1 MSAPFWERLRKS
13 VALPEQEDIST
24 GMEAGVAAYRQQ
36 AARDERERL
45 ILDHLEDV
53 RHILGRI
60 AARLPADVDRQNLE
74 SAGVLGLVEA
84 AGQFDSS
91 RGVDFGAFARLRI
104 RGAILDELRRNC
116 PLPQRMLKRMSVVK
130 NAWLR
135 LDPPVTSAAVA
146 HITGL
151 TVAEVDECRQAAA
164 LIRQEPWTDDLGDS
178 LVDRNSSPSDGI
190 DSVTKQEERARLA
203 DAIERLPRRER
214 LVLTLYYLE
223 DLRLREIAE
232 TLHLSESRVSRLL
245 SRAEESLKLLVTSA
259 SGRVPDN

>member
-1 MSAPFWERLRKS
+1 
-13 VALPEQEDIST
+13 
-24 GMEAGVAAYRQQ
+24 MEAGLTAYRQA

-60 AARLPADVDRQNLE
+60 AVRLPRDVDRQNLE

-84 AGQFDSS
+84 AGQYDPQ

-116 PLPQRMLKRMSVVK
+116 PLPQRMLKRLALVK
-130 NAWLR
+130 QAYLR
-135 LDPPVTSAAVA
+135 LDPPVTSAALA
-146 HITGL
+146 RLTGL
-151 TVAEVDECRQAAA
+151 SQEEVEECQQAAV
-164 LIRQEPWTDDLGDS
+164 LIRQEPWTHDIEKKLTDDS
-178 LVDRNSSPSDGI
+178 SVDRDGAASI
-190 DSVTKQEERARLA
+190 LQHEDRTALV
-203 DAIERLPRRER
+203 DAIEQLPERER

-232 TLHLSESRVSRLL
+232 VLHLSESRVSRLL
-245 SRAEESLKLLVTSA
+245 SRAEEQLRQLVSSRT
-259 SGRVPDN
+259 GLEIDE

>member
-1 MSAPFWERLRKS
+1 
-13 VALPEQEDIST
+13 
-24 GMEAGVAAYRQQ
+24 MEAGVAAYRQQ
-36 AARDERERL
+36 VARDERERL

-60 AARLPADVDRQNLE
+60 AARLPAEVDRQNLE

-84 AGQFDSS
+84 AGQFDST

-116 PLPQRMLKRMSVVK
+116 PLPQRILKRLSLVK

-135 LDPPVTSAAVA
+135 LDPPVTSTAVA
-146 HITGL
+146 HLTGL
-151 TVAEVDECRQAAA
+151 SVDEVDECRQAAA
-164 LIRQEPWTDDLGDS
+164 IIRQEPWTDDIGES
-178 LVDRNSSPSDGI
+178 LVDRSTSASDGI
-190 DSVTKQEERARLA
+190 DSVTRHEDRARLA
-203 DAIERLPRRER
+203 DAIERLPHRER

-232 TLHLSESRVSRLL
+232 TLKLSESRVSRLL
-245 SRAEESLKLLVTSA
+245 SRAEESLKLLVTTS
-259 SGRVPDN
+259 VPDS